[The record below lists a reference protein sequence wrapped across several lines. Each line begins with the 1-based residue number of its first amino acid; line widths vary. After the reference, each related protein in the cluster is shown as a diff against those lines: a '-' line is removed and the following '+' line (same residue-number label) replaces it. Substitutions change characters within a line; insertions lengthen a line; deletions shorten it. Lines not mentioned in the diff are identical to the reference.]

1 MSGTLPAGSRWAR
14 RGAFPRVRGFAAGA
28 SDAATASLRSSVITY
43 AAALLLSCAVPAQQR
58 DAPLLRFL
66 SLRPTPAP
74 APNAAPPGGE
84 LPLLRFIE
92 LKAHNA
98 SLAGPGEQCRVA
110 VLAFRLESG
119 QARDEWLAV
128 ELADSLGRKL
138 DSFGGLAFLDAGEV
152 RSHERRR
159 AKREEALDDRETARL
174 ARRIGADI
182 VVSGTVRRSGDAVSV
197 ALEARRPST
206 AAPPGRFR
214 VEGLLGRLC
223 ELEARMAAR
232 LAALLGVP
240 PSDAEMERLAACPT
254 SSPAAFEELARAR
267 QSPDGSHAR
276 IQHLQK
282 AVEADPGCVEA
293 RLMLGDAY
301 YGIGATYRYV
311 EWFNMA
317 LAEYRKAVA
326 LSPGCGEAY
335 RGMGL
340 VYMMNGRYDLARR
353 ALEKAVETDP
363 DPRAARSALTRLEG
377 MGR

>member
-1 MSGTLPAGSRWAR
+1 
-14 RGAFPRVRGFAAGA
+14 VH
-28 SDAATASLRSSVITY
+28 D
-43 AAALLLSCAVPAQQR
+43 
-58 DAPLLRFL
+58 
-66 SLRPTPAP
+66 
-74 APNAAPPGGE
+74 
-84 LPLLRFIE
+84 
-92 LKAHNA
+92 A
-98 SLAGPGEQCRVA
+98 SLAGPGEKCRVA
-110 VLAFRLESG
+110 VLAFRG
-119 QARDEWLAV
+119 VPGRARDDWLAV
-128 ELADSLGRKL
+128 ELVDSLARKL
-138 DSFGGLAFLDAGEV
+138 DCLGGLAFLDAGEV

-159 AKREEALDDRETARL
+159 LKGEEALDDRETARL

-182 VVSGTVRRSGDAVSV
+182 VVSGTVARKGDAVSV
-197 ALEARRPST
+197 EIEAGRPSS
-206 AAPPGRFR
+206 AVPPGRIR
-214 VEGLLGRLC
+214 VDGHLGRLC

-240 PSDAEMERLAACPT
+240 PSDVDLERLAACPT

-267 QSPDGSHAR
+267 QARDGSHAR

-293 RLMLGDAY
+293 RVMLGDAY

-317 LAEYRKAVA
+317 LAEYRKAAA
-326 LSPGCGEAY
+326 LSPNCGEAY

-353 ALEKAVETDP
+353 ALEKAVETTP
-363 DPRAARSALTRLEG
+363 DPMAARSALARLEG